1 MILDLGLKNLLR
13 KGAEERIKL
22 IGKLRFPHLLLLE
35 ASAGTG
41 KTQSLAERFASFLLA
56 SPREVPNNRLAQFL
70 AITFTRKAAQE
81 MKERILRELKGMA
94 LRVDPELLNKGAE
107 RLKIKPEALERL
119 AGEKVEEILENY
131 TDFQVQ
137 TIDSFTNRVIRAVA
151 LELEMRPE
159 PRIVLDYK
167 ELLPYAL
174 SLLLRE
180 VGPGGDRGTTKS
192 AEACLALLNR
202 MPGRNFIWDPAT
214 DLEAKFKGFLEREA
228 REMGRLVFED
238 QGEELEKG
246 FREFQA
252 VLKAVRKIYP
262 EATIKEELE
271 TALEERDFPR
281 LLGWKYNSNT
291 VPVKKAMGEVFKQAE
306 RAWLT
311 LDGVM
316 ERLALAYARGYYHPY
331 GGMYSGFKGKLEL
344 AKKRSGEIHLD
355 DVGLTLARH
364 LREEIL
370 PDVYLKMGDR
380 LYHFLIDEFQD
391 TNLLQWRSLLP
402 LIRESLSKGGS
413 LFLVGDLKQAIYMF
427 RRGDY
432 RIMRGL
438 LEGIREGKADPE
450 GLLSGVGPAASRE
463 TLSENHRSGEVLLD
477 FVEDVFQ
484 KKLKGL
490 LGTKH
495 FREDVTG
502 LTDFRQTAAPK
513 HLGKGYVRTRTF
525 LIEAEDNPEPEKK
538 ALIEIIHDLKARGY
552 DYQDVAILSGMNA
565 DLERMV
571 GWLTGAGIPATSTS
585 ALDIRKRKVVGELI
599 ELLKFLDSPVDDL
612 AFAQFA
618 GGEIFHRA
626 AEDAGTNFGPGD
638 LSRLALNKSA
648 YLYQAFREDGK
659 GKVLWERFFDELY
672 RKAGYCPLYELLSS
686 ALAAFDVLKG
696 FEGEAGALLRLLE
709 VVNQLEEEGKNSLR
723 DLLEL
728 AGDEKEERFAQELP
742 EYTNAVR
749 LLTFH
754 KAKGLGFPVVINRLT
769 EPKAGT
775 GECFSKAGEEI
786 RPYYLTG
793 KLKDR
798 SPELRRM
805 AEERELDG
813 QTQGLNTLYVAL
825 TRAREEL
832 YNLVVLEKEEG
843 GLLPTLFE
851 EGEWG
856 RGGRKER
863 KAGGEKPPPEAT
875 LARILPAREM
885 RERPG
890 ERWSYE
896 RWLEARK
903 GEACHRVL
911 EELEFLSGKPGED
924 LAKALEKHRGETGEF
939 VAPGEIGARLAEFL
953 ARPQVKELFLARP
966 GRTIL
971 REASFVEKSGDI
983 VRMDRV
989 IVDESEVAVV
999 DFKTGG
1005 EREDEGQIE
1014 RYKKILGR
1022 VYPGKAV
1029 KGYLAYVDSGKVI
1042 EA

>member
-1 MILDLGLKNLLR
+1 LKR
-13 KGAEERIKL
+13 KDADVRIKS
-22 IGKLRFPHLLLLE
+22 IGELRFPHLLLLE

-41 KTQSLAERFASFLLA
+41 KTQALAERFAGFLMA
-56 SPREVPNNRLAQFL
+56 SPKEVPNNRLAQFL
-70 AITFTRKAAQE
+70 AITFTKKAAQE

-94 LRVDPELLNKGAE
+94 LRSDPFVLKKGAE
-107 RLKIKPEALERL
+107 RLKTKPEALERL
-119 AGEKVEEILENY
+119 AEKKVEEILENY

-151 LELEMRPE
+151 LELEMRPV
-159 PRIVLDYK
+159 PKIALNYN

-192 AEACLALLNR
+192 AEAYLALLNR
-202 MPGRNFIWDPAT
+202 TSGRNFIWDPAA
-214 DLEAKFKGFLEREA
+214 DLEAKFGEFLEREA
-228 REMGRLVFED
+228 KEMGRLVFED

-246 FREFQA
+246 FKEFQA
-252 VLKAVRKIYP
+252 VLKSVRKIYP
-262 EATIKEELE
+262 EATIKKELE
-271 TALEERDFPR
+271 TALEGRDFPR

-291 VPVKKAMGEVFKQAE
+291 VPVKKAQGDVFKQAE
-306 RAWLT
+306 QAWLT

-331 GGMYSGFKGKLEL
+331 GGMYAGFKGKLEL

-364 LREEIL
+364 LQEENL

-413 LFLVGDLKQAIYMF
+413 LFLVGDLKQAIFMF

-463 TLSENHRSGEVLLD
+463 TLSENHRSGEVILD
-477 FVEDVFQ
+477 FVEEVFQ

-490 LGTKH
+490 LGTEH
-495 FREDVTG
+495 FQKDVTG
-502 LTDFRQTAAPK
+502 LTDFRQTVVPE
-513 HLGKGYVRTRTF
+513 HLGKGYVRTLAF
-525 LIEAEDNPEPEKK
+525 HLEAEENPEPEKE
-538 ALIEIIHDLKARGY
+538 ALIGILRDLVTRGY

-571 GWLTGAGIPATSTS
+571 GWLIEAGIPATATS

-612 AFAQFA
+612 AFAQFI
-618 GGEIFHRA
+618 GGEIFGQA
-626 AEDAGTNFGPGD
+626 AKREGLAFGPRD
-638 LSRLALNKSA
+638 LSRLALRKSA

-659 GKVLWERFFDELY
+659 GKVLWEKYFDDLY
-672 RKAGYCPLYELLSS
+672 NKVGYCPLYELLSS
-686 ALAAFDVLKG
+686 ALAAFDVLQG

-728 AGDEKEERFAQELP
+728 AGDEKEELFAQELP

-769 EPKAGT
+769 EPKGGG
-775 GECFSKAGEEI
+775 GERFAKTGEEI

-793 KLKDR
+793 SLKDR

-832 YNLVVLEKEEG
+832 YNLVILEKEGGRGGREG
-843 GLLPTLFE
+843 ILPTLFE

-856 RGGRKER
+856 RKE
-863 KAGGEKPPPEAT
+863 KKPKGKKPPPEAT
-875 LARILPAREM
+875 PARIPLVREM
-885 RERPG
+885 RKRPG

-903 GEACHRVL
+903 GEAYHKDL
-911 EELEFLSGKPGED
+911 EEMEFLSGKPKED

-939 VAPGEIGARLAEFL
+939 SSPGEIEARLAEFL
-953 ARPQVKELFLARP
+953 ALPQVKELFLTRP

-971 REASFVEKSGDI
+971 REASFVEESGEMA
-983 VRMDRV
+983 RMDRV

-1005 EREDEGQIE
+1005 ERAYEGQIE
-1014 RYKKILGR
+1014 RYKTILAR
-1022 VYPGKAV
+1022 VYPGKVV

-1042 EA
+1042 EV